1 MKTKTILSM
10 SLAGVALI
18 LVYNQRKKIMGEDP
32 CYREGY
38 FAGVLTPGPITI
50 LTLAGVIHFYG

>member
-1 MKTKTILSM
+1 M
-10 SLAGVALI
+10 SLAGFALI